1 MLELTADERRF
12 RFKVDGKE
20 YGVTALQAIPYDKAR
35 KFWAECKTDDEAVYW
50 IADNIF
56 EEEAPEAM
64 RKLTSGQ
71 FLQLI
76 KEYIGASE
84 ASPGESLA

>member
-12 RFKVDGKE
+12 RFKIDGVE
-20 YGVTALQAIPYDKAR
+20 YGVTALNAIPYDKAR
-35 KFWAECKTDDEAVYW
+35 KFWAECKTDDAAVYW

-56 EEEAPEAM
+56 EEECPEAL

-71 FLQLI
+71 FLKLVQ
-76 KEYIGASE
+76 EYVKAGES
-84 ASPGESLA
+84 SPGESQA